1 MVKNTTIE
9 IINDYIMLI
18 AIVGCGQLSSMLAL
32 AGNPIGIKFIFTI
45 QDYIIEAWIQF
56 ERQV

>member
-1 MVKNTTIE
+1 
-9 IINDYIMLI
+9 MLI